1 MSSMNTEEQKEVV
14 RILPEPLVLFSSRDE
29 VAGRRAGEDMKPCP
43 GCR

>member
-29 VAGRRAGEDMKPCP
+29 VVGRRAAEEMKPCP